1 MIAGIC
7 VDVGYFNLVVVVVVV
22 LLVTTAVLAD
32 GFWRLN
38 WRWSTDYLLVVHTIL
53 QPTMIR

>member
-1 MIAGIC
+1 MIASIC
-7 VDVGYFNLVVVVVVV
+7 VDVGYFNLVVVVV

-53 QPTMIR
+53 QAPMIR